1 MGLATSLGFVKN
13 VVFGA
18 YLSPEFLG
26 YFSIAITIASY
37 SVFLQLGLMSGLYRE
52 LPVRLGNGDE
62 KYCSG
67 LVGETTISVLV
78 LQLIGIILYSI
89 IILNLNFEDISKK
102 NAFFL
107 GGLLAFSTPF
117 GQIVLLR
124 LRAEQRILCF
134 SVLQFLNSL
143 LILFLGLAAI
153 KYMGYKGAIFTVI
166 MINLFSFILVS
177 KWFLSPVNYLHFRLK
192 DIFYLIRIGLPMM
205 AAGVMVTL
213 QMSMDRLFLFKT
225 TSASEIGI
233 YYFSLIPLTF
243 GMIISGIIDQY
254 IGPKLLFRYG
264 QGYSLKYIFNRVFLV
279 SLGVIVIMVLFV
291 PLVSPTVSFIINR
304 WLPEYKDSIS
314 LMPIF
319 YLGAI
324 FTAVNITG
332 VVINAAN
339 RQILIFCGTAFV
351 VAICFVGYALVSY
364 YAMTIKWYAYV
375 NVAGQLISFLIVTGI
390 SYYVANHAQN

>member
-1 MGLATSLGFVKN
+1 MKIGRKEIIYILLMGLATFLGFVKN

-52 LPVRLGNGDE
+52 LPVRLGNGE
-62 KYCSG
+62 GKYCSG

-78 LQLIGIILYSI
+78 LQLIGIILYNL

-124 LRAEQRILCF
+124 LRAEQRILSF
-134 SVLQFLNSL
+134 SILQFLNSL
-143 LILFLGLAAI
+143 LILFIGLVAI
-153 KYMGYKGAIFTVI
+153 KYLGYKGAIFTVI
-166 MINLFSFILVS
+166 MINLLSFILVS
-177 KWFLSPVNYLHFRLK
+177 KWFLSPVNYFYFRFK

-225 TSASEIGI
+225 TSASDIGI
-233 YYFSLIPLTF
+233 YYFSIIPLTF

-279 SLGVIVIMVLFV
+279 SLG
-291 PLVSPTVSFIINR
+291 
-304 WLPEYKDSIS
+304 
-314 LMPIF
+314 
-319 YLGAI
+319 AI

-332 VVINAAN
+332 VLINAAN

-351 VAICFVGYALVSY
+351 AAICFVGYALVSY

-375 NVAGQLISFLIVTGI
+375 NVAGQLISFLVVTGI
-390 SYYVANHAQN
+390 SDYVANHAHS